1 MRHGEGSDDNEA
13 IEEDEGTTTAERVAQ
28 YKALTPLLEAMFR
41 EFREL
46 AKKKPDGALNKRK
59 VAMVNRLL
67 KDVLVIVEGEPNRQY
82 LDLLD
87 EDDVPQN
94 SDVLLILSQFDA
106 ALTAFHKRYY
116 RRSGG
121 VFDYQWHIE

>member
-1 MRHGEGSDDNEA
+1 MRDTEDNEGA
-13 IEEDEGTTTAERVAQ
+13 TTAERVAQ
-28 YKALTPLLEAMFR
+28 YKALVPLLEAMFR

-67 KDVLVIVEGEPNRQY
+67 KDLLVIVEEEPNRPY

-87 EDDVPQN
+87 EEDLPQN

-106 ALTAFHKRYY
+106 ALKAFHARYY
-116 RRSGG
+116 RTDPETLDS
-121 VFDYQWHIE
+121 QWHTK

>member
-1 MRHGEGSDDNEA
+1 MRDPEDNE
-13 IEEDEGTTTAERVAQ
+13 DTTTAERVAQ
-28 YKALTPLLEAMFR
+28 YQALMPLLEAMFR

-67 KDVLVIVEGEPNRQY
+67 KDVLAIVEDEPSRLY
-82 LDLLD
+82 LDLLE
-87 EDDVPQN
+87 EDDLPQN

-106 ALTAFHKRYY
+106 AMKAFHSRYY
-116 RRSGG
+116 RTDPTTFES
-121 VFDYQWHIE
+121 QWNIE